1 MRLILIGPP
10 GVGKGTAAKKLSKHY
25 GIPHISTGDMFR
37 DMFDQDTPIAQTAKA
52 HINRG
57 ELVPDNITNA
67 LVRERLEQP
76 DVKKGFLFDG
86 YPRNIVQAQALD
98 AMLKSKQQAI
108 DGILFI
114 DAEVDVIT
122 HRIAG
127 RRVCK
132 QCGQVYHVEFKKPS
146 VEGVCDECGGM
157 LYQRKDDMEK
167 TVRRRLNI
175 YHQVTAPILKYYE
188 SRKTYHVIKGS
199 GTINDTHTQIL
210 DVLESNT

>member
-1 MRLILIGPP
+1 MRIILIGPP
-10 GVGKGTAAKKLSKHY
+10 GVGKGTAAKRLVKHY

-57 ELVPDNITNA
+57 ELVPDHITNQ
-67 LVRERLEQP
+67 LVKERLDQS

-98 AMLKSKQQAI
+98 KILKEKGQPI

-127 RRVCK
+127 RRVCS
-132 QCGQVYHVEFKKPS
+132 QCGHVYHVEFNAPKQS
-146 VEGVCDECGGM
+146 GICDLCGAS

-175 YHQVTAPILKYYE
+175 YQQVTAPILSYYKQRP
-188 SRKTYHVIKGS
+188 SYHVIDGS
-199 GTINDTHTQIL
+199 GNIEHTHNQIL
-210 DVLESNT
+210 RALESNT

>member
-1 MRLILIGPP
+1 MRIILIGPP
-10 GVGKGTAAKKLSKHY
+10 GVGKGTAAKLLVKHY

-37 DMFDQDTPIAQTAKA
+37 EMFDQDTVIAQTAKA

-57 ELVPDNITNA
+57 ELVPDNITNQ
-67 LVRERLEQP
+67 LVKDRLRLP
-76 DVKKGFLFDG
+76 DVEHGFLFDG

-98 AMLKSKQQAI
+98 TMLKEDGLSI

-127 RRVCK
+127 RRVCS
-132 QCGQVYHVEFKKPS
+132 QCGHVYHVEFNAPK
-146 VEGVCDECGGM
+146 VNGTCDLCSGT

-175 YHQVTAPILKYYE
+175 YQQVTAPILSYYGHRD
-188 SRKTYHVIKGS
+188 SYHVIDGS
-199 GTINDTHTQIL
+199 GNIDQTYKQII
-210 DVLESNT
+210 DALESNT